1 MSDKSLPSH
10 VQVWNVQPLQ
20 QQFAEADE
28 SSGDSDDAVTDESN
42 EDDSES
48 VDDSEQESDESE
60 DKDWKA
66 EFEAQQ
72 RINRSLERKSK
83 KDLARIQAL
92 ESQAS
97 QGDPD
102 AEAEARKEIEA
113 AALAKANARIVKAE
127 LRAAASGRLSDPD
140 DALAFIDI
148 STIDVDDDG
157 EVDRDALSDEIDE
170 LIKRKPH
177 LAAQGGDTKKTPKP
191 DRSQGAGGKG
201 ASTAE
206 QQFAAAMQPLM

>member
-1 MSDKSLPSH
+1 MSDKSLPFH
-10 VQVWNVQPLQ
+10 APMWNTQPLQ
-20 QQFAEADE
+20 QHYAEVDE
-28 SSGDSDDAVTDESN
+28 PDNETVEEDGN
-42 EDDSES
+42 EDEDSES
-48 VDDSEQESDESE
+48 VDDPEEESSD

-92 ESQAS
+92 ESSAQ

-127 LRAAASGRLSDPD
+127 LRAAASGKLSDPE

-148 STIDVDDDG
+148 SDIEVDDDG
-157 EVDRDALSDEIDE
+157 EVDRDALGDEIDE

-177 LAAQGGDTKKTPKP
+177 LAAQGSDSKKTPKP

-206 QQFAAAMQPLM
+206 QQFAHAMQSLM

>member
-1 MSDKSLPSH
+1 MPENEEPTD
-10 VQVWNVQPLQ
+10 VEENVEDQ
-20 QQFAEADE
+20 QE
-28 SSGDSDDAVTDESN
+28 SS
-42 EDDSES
+42 SES
-48 VDDSEQESDESE
+48 VDDTETESE
-60 DKDWKA
+60 TEKDWKA

-92 ESQAS
+92 EHQAT

-113 AALAKANARIVKAE
+113 AAVAKANARIIKAE
-127 LRAAASGRLSDPD
+127 LRAAASGKLSDPE
-140 DALAFIDI
+140 DALAFIDV

-157 EVDRDALSDEIDE
+157 EVDRDALSDEIDD

-177 LAAQGGDTKKTPKP
+177 LAAQGGDQTKTPKP

-206 QQFAAAMQPLM
+206 QQFAAAMQSLL

>member
-1 MSDKSLPSH
+1 MSDKSLPRH
-10 VQVWNVQPLQ
+10 AATVWNVQPLQ
-20 QQFAEADE
+20 QQFAEAEEPDE
-28 SSGDSDDAVTDESN
+28 QVEETEEEN
-42 EDDSES
+42 SES
-48 VDDSEQESDESE
+48 VDDPEKESE
-60 DKDWKA
+60 EPEEKDWKA

-83 KDLARIQAL
+83 KDLSRIQDL
-92 ESQAS
+92 EAKTQ

-102 AEAEARKEIEA
+102 AEAETRKEIEA

-127 LRAAASGRLSDPD
+127 LRAAASGKLSDPE

-148 STIDVDDDG
+148 GDIEVDDDG

-177 LAAQGGDTKKTPKP
+177 LAAQGSDIKKTPKP

-206 QQFAAAMQPLM
+206 QQFAHAMQSLL